1 MTHHEPNIHGM
12 GAYEGLRSGALLQQ
26 KLVRHAKQAVHDLDD
41 AALIAV
47 LSDELARRPAVARG
61 IQQAMKEG
69 R

>member
-41 AALIAV
+41 AALVDVIAE
-47 LSDELARRPAVARG
+47 ELRRRPAVARG
-61 IQQAMKEG
+61 LQDAMKGG